1 MTTDENNRTR
11 LSDPEVIRA
20 LAHPART
27 AVLDYLAGT
36 DEATA
41 TECAKVVGLSPSAMS
56 YHLRTLAKVGL
67 VEEAEGRGDGR
78 ERLWRRKV
86 KDLSVG
92 VEYDAPASVKLTG
105 RAMIEA
111 FQAAADIK
119 LRRYLDVS
127 ADESREWY
135 EALMFGQTSVYLTP
149 EELREFQRKVAEAL
163 EPFSGRKERGEIPEG
178 ARKVAIQTRMFP
190 EV

>member
-1 MTTDENNRTR
+1 MTTDENKRTR

-27 AVLDYLAGT
+27 AVLDYLDGA

-78 ERLWRRKV
+78 ERLWRRKI

-105 RAMIEA
+105 RAMVEA

-119 LRRYLDVS
+119 LRRYLDVA
-127 ADESREWY
+127 ADEPREWY
-135 EALMFGQTSVYLTP
+135 EALLFGQTSVYLTP

>member
-1 MTTDENNRTR
+1 MATEENKRTK
-11 LSDPEVIRA
+11 LSEPEVIRA

-27 AVLDYLAGT
+27 AVLDYLSSAE
-36 DEATA
+36 EATA

-78 ERLWRRKV
+78 ERLWRRK
-86 KDLSVG
+86 LEHFSVG
-92 VEYDAPASVKLTG
+92 VDYDAPASLKLTG
-105 RAMIEA
+105 RAMVEA
-111 FQAAADIK
+111 FQAAADLK
-119 LRRYLDVS
+119 MRRYLEVA
-127 ADESREWY
+127 ADEPRDWY
-135 EALMFGQTSVYLTP
+135 QAIQFAQSSVYLTVD
-149 EELREFQRKVAEAL
+149 ELKAFQQAVSDAL
-163 EPFSGRKERGEIPEG
+163 EPFSGRKESGEVPEG